1 MRDLGVALKETV
13 EWTFRFSSNMN
24 KKCYCLWLCLLV
36 VSCSKCVD
44 MKRVT
49 GHLVTKENWKFLTR
63 FCFLSGDDQ
72 NRLGSV
78 QYSFQFPAS
87 YQGMQLYFY
96 FDDQWKEIYDSEK
109 TCEDKVSVL
118 QPDYFQIIDLSEDY
132 EWSGCQLMNHSG
144 YSYNK
149 CDGIRFFRSIRPRWW
164 FITVGRCKP
173 VNNNGINLT
182 YYLHL
187 TNGNLGDYFHREL
200 SADQFTILEVDI
212 AFLIFF
218 VILACVA
225 VVFSIILRN
234 RQLYHSTYK
243 MFIFSI
249 MMYIGFLFFICI
261 HYGKYA
267 ETGIEKREYKIL
279 AYICQA
285 VSVMTFQL
293 MLILLGKGFTITRGY
308 ISQIGSI
315 KVAVFMTVYVFIYVG
330 IFIWE
335 AEFFDPGIVL
345 YRYESPPGY
354 GLIGMRVV
362 GWLWF
367 CYAIVTTIK
376 HHIEKLSFYI
386 FFFFVFTLWFWATVI
401 TFLVANNAVPWHL
414 REKIVNGVEIFI
426 DFYAHL
432 VFLFLTSPVLINRI
446 FPFHIK
452 TSQICPVEDGDCIS
466 GGGEGDIQNIQLST
480 VSHSYIMDRG
490 PNIAN
495 LFVTSHTLSTK
506 PGQTAVSPESL
517 LTRPVMP
524 LPATSVSSR
533 DTSLTDV
540 LPPGARKPS
549 PPPSYDVLFKAK
561 GGS

>member
-1 MRDLGVALKETV
+1 MEPIRVLLNILK
-13 EWTFRFSSNMN
+13 SLAMN
-24 KKCYCLWLCLLV
+24 IRSFLYIV
-36 VSCSKCVD
+36 
-44 MKRVT
+44 
-49 GHLVTKENWKFLTR
+49 ENWKFLTR

-118 QPDYFQIIDLSEDY
+118 RPDYFQIVDLSEDY

-279 AYICQA
+279 GLLLQSAMSTTLASQHFTN
-285 VSVMTFQL
+285 SVASSHPAMC
-293 MLILLGKGFTITRGY
+293 ILLLFQHINN
-308 ISQIGSI
+308 
-315 KVAVFMTVYVFIYVG
+315 
-330 IFIWE
+330 
-335 AEFFDPGIVL
+335 EFFDPGIVL

-506 PGQTAVSPESL
+506 PGQTTVPSENL

-524 LPATSVSSR
+524 LPSTTSVSSR
-533 DTSLTDV
+533 DTSLIDV
-540 LPPGARKPS
+540 PPSGARKPS